1 MSSDDLSGAGTAD
14 SAWRFALGRRICL
27 AYAANPK
34 ARVVQ
39 VSGSTGRGTAD
50 AYSDLEIDVYW
61 SAPPT
66 DEERR
71 AAVAAAGGAL
81 LRLYPYEEDEW
92 AEELDFDGFHVGT
105 STFLVSTM
113 ERYLDEVLR
122 DCSTEELPQMRL
134 ESLCTARTVAGDDL
148 AARWRARAAAYPDGL
163 VAAMLRA
170 NLRFDGLGYAED
182 VLAARD
188 DLLLLYDVVVR
199 VERQI
204 LGALLG
210 LNRLYLPNPGF
221 KRLDELVS
229 RMTLVPERLAA
240 RLKGAFRDPP
250 AEGLRGLHALAADV
264 LDLVD
269 ANAPQVDTAPYR
281 RRLLGRRGV
290 WRSPPPGL
298 GLGPG
303 PGPGPGPGL
312 EPD

>member
-1 MSSDDLSGAGTAD
+1 MREAPGQPSDAVGAVDAAASPGTAD

-66 DEERR
+66 DDERR

-81 LRLYPYEEDEW
+81 LELHPYEEDEW
-92 AEELDFDGFHVGT
+92 AEELDFAGFHVGT
-105 STFLVSTM
+105 STFLVATM

-122 DCSTEELPQMRL
+122 AYSTAENPQMRL
-134 ESLCTARTVAGDDL
+134 EALLAARSITGDDL

-182 VLAARD
+182 MLAARD
-188 DLLLLYDVVVR
+188 DRLLLSDVFVR

-210 LNRLYLPNPGF
+210 LNRRYLPNPGF
-221 KRLDELVS
+221 KRMDELIAH
-229 RMTLVPERLAA
+229 LPLAPDSLGA
-240 RLKGAFRDPP
+240 RLKEVFRLPP
-250 AEGLRGLHALAADV
+250 AAGVGALHALAAEV

-269 ANAPQVDTAPYR
+269 ATAPEVDTAPYR
-281 RRLLGRRGV
+281 QRLRRRRGV
-290 WRSPPPGL
+290 WPGPPPRLDL
-298 GLGPG
+298 G
-303 PGPGPGPGL
+303 
-312 EPD
+312 